1 MPTAYRLGWRM
12 WIAPGVMMLC
22 TLLSYI
28 DRQTLAVLSP
38 TILKDTGLSAEDY
51 TEAMSAFSVAY
62 MIANPLWG
70 SLLDYIGLR
79 VGMLIAVSIWTLA
92 SLSHAW
98 VVGLLGFAVARTV
111 LGIGEGAAFP
121 GAFRT
126 AIDSLP
132 PAKQS
137 RGMALSYSGASL
149 GTIVTP
155 LIVTPFALHFGWRPA
170 FLITGFL
177 GAAWL
182 TMWWKVAR
190 PPMLAETTRATAK
203 FGWPNLLDRR
213 CWLVMSTF
221 GLGGFGLGVSL
232 NLCPLYLNRAL
243 GFSQAELGKLL
254 WIPYL
259 GYEAGYFFWGWV
271 SDRYVGSDLRRAAR
285 VFGLL
290 TFLALPSALIP
301 QTDSRV
307 AVLAL
312 FFWAMFIADG
322 FIVLSLRVGS
332 LIYSRGQAA
341 LVGGIG
347 SGSWSAVLALALP
360 IYGRWFDEKMYGV
373 TFLSMS
379 LVPALGTL
387 LWLVLRRPI
396 RVYGPEPEVQT
407 SATGA

>member
-1 MPTAYRLGWRM
+1 MPEYRAGWRM

-38 TILKDTGLSAEDY
+38 TILKDTGLSAQDY

-79 VGMLIAVSIWTLA
+79 RGMLIAVSIWTVA

-98 VVGLLGFAVARTV
+98 VIGLLGFAVARTV

-132 PAKQS
+132 PTKQS
-137 RGMALSYSGASL
+137 RGMALAYSGASL

-155 LIVTPFALHFGWRPA
+155 LIVTPFALRFGWRPA

-190 PPMLAETTRATAK
+190 PPMLAGVSRATAK
-203 FGWPNLLDRR
+203 FAWPNLLDRR
-213 CWLVMSTF
+213 SWLVMSTF
-221 GLGGFGLGVSL
+221 GLGGFGLGISL

-243 GFSQAELGKLL
+243 GFSQAELGELL

-271 SDRYVGSDLRRAAR
+271 SDRYVGSSLARAAR

-307 AVLAL
+307 AVMAL

-332 LIYSRGQAA
+332 LVYPRGQAA

-360 IYGRWFDEKMYGV
+360 IYGRWFDLKMYGV
-373 TFLSMS
+373 TFLSMA

-387 LWLVLRRPI
+387 LWLVLKRPI
-396 RVYGPEPEVQT
+396 RVAELEVET
-407 SATGA
+407 VRA

>member
-1 MPTAYRLGWRM
+1 MPATYRLGWRM

-22 TLLSYI
+22 TLLAYI

-38 TILKDTGLSAEDY
+38 MILKDTGLSAENY
-51 TEAMSAFSVAY
+51 GEALSAFSVAY

-70 SLLDYIGLR
+70 SILDYVGLR
-79 VGMLIAVSIWTLA
+79 LGMFVAVSIWTLA

-98 VVGLLGFAVARTV
+98 VTGLVGFALARTV

-121 GAFRT
+121 GGFRT

-132 PAKQS
+132 PTKQS
-137 RGMALSYSGASL
+137 RGMALAYSGASL
-149 GTIVTP
+149 GNILAP
-155 LIVTPFALHFGWRPA
+155 LIVTPFALWFGWQAA
-170 FLITGFL
+170 FLITGVL

-182 TMWWKVAR
+182 GMWWKVAR
-190 PPMLAETTRATAK
+190 PPMLAPSSRATGK
-203 FGWPNLLDRR
+203 FEWPNLFDRR
-213 CWLVMSTF
+213 ALLVMSTF
-221 GLGGFGLGVSL
+221 GLGGFGLGISL
-232 NLCPLYLNRAL
+232 YLAPLYLNRAL
-243 GFSQAELGKLL
+243 GFTQAELGKLL
-254 WIPYL
+254 WIPSL

-271 SDRYVGSDLRRAAR
+271 SDRYVGSNLDRAAR
-285 VFGLL
+285 VYVLL

-301 QTDSRV
+301 QTDSRI

-332 LIYSRGQAA
+332 LIYSRGQSA

-360 IYGRWFDEKMYGV
+360 IYGKWFDQKLYGV

-379 LVPALGTL
+379 LVPLLGTL
-387 LWLVLRRPI
+387 LWMVLRRPVRI
-396 RVYGPEPEVQT
+396 YEPETEVQP
-407 SATGA
+407 AA

>member
-1 MPTAYRLGWRM
+1 MPGTYRIGWRM

-38 TILKDTGLSAEDY
+38 MILKDTNLSAESF
-51 TEAMSAFSVAY
+51 ALALSAFSIAY

-70 SLLDYIGLR
+70 SVLDYVGLR
-79 VGMLIAVSIWTLA
+79 LGMLVAVSVWTVA

-98 VVGLLGFAVARTV
+98 VTGLLGFAVARTV
-111 LGIGEGAAFP
+111 LGIGEAAAFP
-121 GAFRT
+121 GGFRT

-137 RGMALSYSGASL
+137 RGMALAYSGASL
-149 GTIVTP
+149 GTILTP
-155 LIVTPFALHFGWRPA
+155 VMVTPFALHFGWRPA
-170 FLITGFL
+170 FLITGLL

-190 PPMLAETTRATAK
+190 PPLLAETSRTTAK
-203 FGWPNLLDRR
+203 FEWPNLLDRR
-213 CWLVMSTF
+213 CWLIVSTF
-221 GLGGFGLGVSL
+221 GLGGVGLGISL
-232 NLCPLYLNRAL
+232 NLSPLYLNRAL
-243 GFSQAELGKLL
+243 GFTQAELGQLL

-271 SDRYVGSDLRRAAR
+271 SDRYVGSNLGRAAR
-285 VFGLL
+285 VFILL
-290 TFLALPSALIP
+290 TFLALPPALIP

-332 LIYSRGQAA
+332 LIYPKGQTA
-341 LVGGIG
+341 LVAGIG
-347 SGSWSAVLALALP
+347 SGSWSAVLALLLP
-360 IYGRWFDEKMYGV
+360 LYGKWFDQKMYGV
-373 TFLSMS
+373 VFLSMS
-379 LVPALGTL
+379 LVPVLGTL
-387 LWLVLRRPI
+387 LWLWLRRPI
-396 RVYGPEPEVQT
+396 RVYEPEAEVQSPA
-407 SATGA
+407 SA